1 VVRGDV
7 GIRPAP
13 EERLNTSLGLGL
25 LQSRCTK
32 GNRRERNEPCASNQG
47 SRLAPG
53 IGCCLR
59 AGYRW
64 NRIGA
69 APITGTDV
77 STFSDSFTGSL
88 DCRDEPYAITVTGHT
103 VLNFT
108 YFEETGALYFH
119 LVDHGKGVA
128 IPLDGTGPS
137 YTANFFDFDLEG
149 IRAVK
154 NGDVLV
160 EEDTDLFRTA
170 MHGSDGSRTFFY
182 FHAHFTVNANLTTT
196 VQLEMD
202 RLICI

>member
-1 VVRGDV
+1 MNSARRTRVVV
-7 GIRPAP
+7 W
-13 EERLNTSLGLGL
+13 L
-25 LQSRCTK
+25 L
-32 GNRRERNEPCASNQG
+32 ASVAG
-47 SRLAPG
+47 FVLAT
-53 IGCCLR
+53 
-59 AGYRW
+59 AGT
-64 NRIGA
+64 A
-69 APITGTDV
+69 SAQPPITGTDV

-160 EEDTDLFRTA
+160 EEDTDLFRTV